1 MGDMWERELVSQAS
15 REEEQEV
22 VSDMLRGFLESVSVV
37 RKGYLR

>member
-15 REEEQEV
+15 REEELGL